1 MVFNLFNTELSLYFF
16 ACWSQAGEWVGQ
28 PMWFPI
34 YKACFRGGNLFH
46 QHHTRT
52 PRTPRNWSTVCFTQH
67 LDIHVAYVCNSQSL
81 MLAGEIQSL
90 LVSMGDG
97 HTEANIINELK
108 QWPCWLFTFNF
119 SSLLSCGYSHL
130 GLSRIF
136 WNLKLAKAGWVGRGR
151 MSGKVEARICQQKGK
166 KKDLS
171 SSLHSWSPN
180 SHRDGVPAT
189 KFWIWCMYHC
199 SPLKKQ
205 MHANGPVQNPSML
218 LQRDLSTKE
227 EGILVFCWL
236 SLLLLFRPSRSPLS
250 SPRLA
255 FFFW

>member
-1 MVFNLFNTELSLYFF
+1 MCRTIGIYRCSNEWFVIDSGKFSLCLIRKAQMMVFNLFNTELSLYFF

-119 SSLLSCGYSHL
+119 SSLLSWIFTL
-130 GLSRIF
+130 GFVSDI
-136 WNLKLAKAGWVGRGR
+136 LKFKA
-151 MSGKVEARICQQKGK
+151 C
-166 KKDLS
+166 
-171 SSLHSWSPN
+171 
-180 SHRDGVPAT
+180 
-189 KFWIWCMYHC
+189 
-199 SPLKKQ
+199 
-205 MHANGPVQNPSML
+205 
-218 LQRDLSTKE
+218 
-227 EGILVFCWL
+227 
-236 SLLLLFRPSRSPLS
+236 
-250 SPRLA
+250 
-255 FFFW
+255 